1 MMEKRNFV
9 TSSRTPMEGA
19 SDIDDVLAAGAK
31 AFGQGRIKK
40 ASDASGASF
49 EKKALAE
56 DEKSD
61 RMV

>member
-1 MMEKRNFV
+1 MEKRNFV

-31 AFGQGRIKK
+31 AFGSGRVKK
-40 ASDASGASF
+40 ASDSSF
-49 EKKALAE
+49 EKKARVE